1 MVEESTG
8 PEITVFQR
16 FRKHQFEL
24 RYSEVENLHFFEL
37 TELRD
42 DVVGLLKSVLA
53 DKTFAY
59 RGDYTG
65 LLLLTQLEPSTR
77 LDLWQSVYVLIT
89 WCF

>member
-1 MVEESTG
+1 MAAECRHHRECFIVHVWEGLVVEESTG

-24 RYSEVENLHFFEL
+24 RYSEVEDLHFFEL

-59 RGDYTG
+59 R
-65 LLLLTQLEPSTR
+65 
-77 LDLWQSVYVLIT
+77 
-89 WCF
+89 